1 MAKGAAARAAA
12 RKQRDKWKSKRWFT
26 IRAPRHPWSFRVIGE
41 TIAEDEE
48 QLIGRHYEMVQ
59 NELDGDFSK
68 MHVKVQFRI
77 SGVVGADALT
87 EYIGHELLKDHIR
100 RQVRR
105 DRGKIDDTVDVV
117 TEDGFYIRIK
127 PLMISRHRIKGS
139 QKQQMR
145 TLARDIILKAGAT
158 STWVDFQKATLDG
171 TLEAQIREAA
181 SKIQP
186 IRDVMIRRTQ
196 LMQSGV
202 VTKDGPTLE
211 QVIDDERAAQEEAEN
226 VIEEIGEDEE
236 IDIPVDE
243 LPDSIIEAV
252 AEAVPGGE
260 ISEAEL
266 EKEDGETVYE
276 VTVEK
281 DGKKIEV
288 ELSLEGEVLEVEE
301 DESGEFAG
309 DVDYE
314 SMTVAQLKELL
325 KEAGKPVSG
334 KKAELIER
342 LKE

>member
-87 EYIGHELLKDHIR
+87 EYIGHEFLKDHIR

-145 TLARDIILKAGAT
+145 TLARDIILKVGAT

-211 QVIDDERAAQEEAEN
+211 QVIEDERAAQDEADSVAEE
-226 VIEEIGEDEE
+226 IEEGEE
-236 IDIPVDE
+236 
-243 LPDSIIEAV
+243 
-252 AEAVPGGE
+252 
-260 ISEAEL
+260 
-266 EKEDGETVYE
+266 
-276 VTVEK
+276 
-281 DGKKIEV
+281 IEV
-288 ELSLEGEVLEVEE
+288 ESSLEEEILEVEE
-301 DESGEFAG
+301 EESGESVG

-314 SMTVAQLKELL
+314 SMTVVQLKELL
-325 KEAGKPVSG
+325 KQAGKPVSG